1 MQNKIISIIP
11 ARYNSTR
18 FKAKLLYKVSN
29 KSILQHTFESVKKV
43 NILDD
48 IFIATEDEIIK
59 EECSNFNANCIM
71 TSQKPKN
78 GTERIIE
85 ALKNNLELLDSDIIV
100 NVQADHPLIN
110 EDTINDTVNILL
122 TDPTAHV
129 STAVTKIDYETAKSE
144 NVVKCVFDKNF
155 NAMYFSRSLI
165 PYSKNFINE
174 SYFYHI
180 GIYCYRTKFLLKL
193 NELEILENQKKEDLE
208 QLKILE
214 NGFKIKV
221 ALVNDIPQGVD
232 VFEDLKKVE
241 KILCK

>member
-100 NVQADHPLIN
+100 NV
-110 EDTINDTVNILL
+110 TVNILL